1 MVVKGSQAGLQHE
14 ARDSQR
20 VRTPQLVQGVP
31 HGHKSGAVEGEEGQG
46 TPRSLPH

>member
-31 HGHKSGAVEGEEGQG
+31 HGAQER
-46 TPRSLPH
+46 RS